1 MQLAAEKPA
10 ANNAKRQREISRN
23 NEKLVVVV
31 VVSRER
37 VHETEMKEIFFVLLN
52 FCLATMLRKRRS
64 EMRDAGREFNLL
76 KTKQKA

>member
-37 VHETEMKEIFFVLLN
+37 VHETEMKEIFSFSSTSALQQ
-52 FCLATMLRKRRS
+52 CCASGGAKCAMQA
-64 EMRDAGREFNLL
+64 ENLIY
-76 KTKQKA
+76 